1 MRIFNKICTS
11 LKLHNEISEY
21 RAALYRT
28 ALAWTGDRMLAD
40 DLVQEALTLAMD
52 KSHQLKDEAKLRPW
66 LFTILGNCWRQYL
79 RKKREFLDLD
89 NVELVCENCPDAHLE
104 QDSKVRKVRQAVAA
118 LPVAQREVV
127 SLVDLNGFSYAEV
140 ASILGVP
147 VGTVMSR
154 LSRARKSLLEML
166 DFSANKEEIR
176 MRHLRS
182 VK

>member
-1 MRIFNKICTS
+1 
-11 LKLHNEISEY
+11 
-21 RAALYRT
+21 
-28 ALAWTGDRMLAD
+28 
-40 DLVQEALTLAMD
+40 
-52 KSHQLKDEAKLRPW
+52 
-66 LFTILGNCWRQYL
+66 
-79 RKKREFLDLD
+79 
-89 NVELVCENCPDAHLE
+89 VELVCENCPDAHME

-118 LPVAQREVV
+118 LPIAQREVV

-140 ASILGVP
+140 ASILGIP

>member
-1 MRIFNKICTS
+1 MKFINKICGG
-11 LKLHNEISEY
+11 LQLHHQISEH
-21 RAALYRT
+21 RPALYRT
-28 ALAWTGDRMLAD
+28 ALAWTGDAMLAD

-79 RKKREFLDLD
+79 RKKREYLDLD
-89 NVELVCENCPDAHLE
+89 NIELVCDDCPDSQME
-104 QDSKVRKVRQAVAA
+104 QDSKIRKVREAVAA
-118 LPVAQREVV
+118 LPIAQREVV

-140 ASILGVP
+140 ASILGIP

-154 LSRARKSLLEML
+154 LSRARKSLLGML
-166 DFSANKEEIR
+166 DFSADKEAAKVK
-176 MRHLRS
+176 HLRS